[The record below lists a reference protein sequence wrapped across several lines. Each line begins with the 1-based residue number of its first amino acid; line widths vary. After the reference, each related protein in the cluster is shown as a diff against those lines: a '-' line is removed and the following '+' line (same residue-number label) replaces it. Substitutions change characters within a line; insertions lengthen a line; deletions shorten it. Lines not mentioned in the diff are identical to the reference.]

1 VHPATIEVVWHN
13 GAGFAIYQGAGIRLT
28 APPPDLGDAIEVH
41 FTPGVVARVRYYGSE
56 ARDMTQ
62 AEQDSLL
69 KRLVAMNCGAFD
81 AWNEDSQTLAVVM
94 YKP

>member
-1 VHPATIEVVWHN
+1 
-13 GAGFAIYQGAGIRLT
+13 
-28 APPPDLGDAIEVH
+28 
-41 FTPGVVARVRYYGSE
+41 
-56 ARDMTQ
+56 MTQ